1 MTKNTKPALGTI
13 AAQAGHYLDPTTGA
27 VTPAVQPSTTYAR
40 DDNYET
46 LYTTTYSRDGNPT
59 YDQVE
64 KVLTELEGGAAAKL
78 FASGMAAV
86 TAFLET
92 IPSGAH
98 VVAPRIMYHGA
109 QEWLRRLTET
119 RSLTLT
125 LFDAA
130 DPGALA
136 GAVRPGETALVWIES
151 PVNPTWDV
159 IDVAAAA
166 EVAHGAGALL
176 GVDATVATPIL
187 MRPLELGADMVFHS
201 ATKYLNGHSDV
212 MAGVLV
218 TGAQDDR
225 WAQIGRLRTLMG
237 GILGP
242 YEAWLLLRGM
252 RTLHLRVE
260 RACQNALAIARH
272 FDGHAKL
279 NAVLYPGLETHPGHA
294 IAARQMHGGF
304 GGMMS
309 IRVKGGPAAAKT
321 VATSTRLFIP
331 ATSLG
336 GVESLI
342 EHRATVEGPESAVPD
357 DLLRLSIGIEN
368 VDDLIADLAQ
378 ALDAV

>member
-1 MTKNTKPALGTI
+1 MTKNSKPAPRTI
-13 AAQAGHYLDPTTGA
+13 AAQAGHYLDPVTGA
-27 VTPAVQPSTTYAR
+27 VTPPVHPATTYAR
-40 DDNYET
+40 DDAYET
-46 LYTTTYSRDGNPT
+46 VYTSTYSRDGNPT

-64 KVLTELEGGAAAKL
+64 KVLAELDGGAEARL
-78 FASGMAAV
+78 FASGMAA
-86 TAFLET
+86 TTTFMET
-92 IPSGAH
+92 VPSGAH
-98 VVAPRIMYHGA
+98 VAAPRIMYHGG
-109 QEWLRRLTET
+109 QEWLRHLTT
-119 RSLTLT
+119 SRGLQLT

-130 DPGALA
+130 DPLALA
-136 GAVRPGETALVWIES
+136 AAVRPGETALVWIES

-166 EVAHGAGALL
+166 TVAHEAGAILA
-176 GVDATVATPIL
+176 VDATVATPVL

-218 TGAQDDR
+218 SGQKDDR
-225 WAQIGRLRTLMG
+225 WAEIGRLRTLMG
-237 GILGP
+237 GICGP

-260 RACQNALAIARH
+260 RASANALAIARH

-279 NAVLYPGLETHPGHA
+279 DAVLYPGLESHPGHA
-294 IAARQMHGGF
+294 IAKRQMQGGF

-309 IRVKGGPAAAKT
+309 ILVSGGADKAKA
-321 VATSTRLFIP
+321 VATATELFIP

-342 EHRATVEGPESAVPD
+342 EHRATVEGPNSAVPKN
-357 DLLRLSIGIEN
+357 LLRLSIGIEDA
-368 VDDLIADLAQ
+368 DDLIGDLEN